1 MAANVQYMAS
11 SRTQMMIRIININK
25 QQITSKTPDT
35 AICYIHCQAQYFM
48 KRFFGMIPSSE
59 VKREER
65 FKVGV
70 GQLTVTIQAGEN
82 GWTILYA
89 DSSSEYKD
97 EVDTTDNNFKK
108 AMEVLKTHFVDIN
121 KVV

>member
-1 MAANVQYMAS
+1 
-11 SRTQMMIRIININK
+11 MM
-25 QQITSKTPDT
+25 
-35 AICYIHCQAQYFM
+35 
-48 KRFFGMIPSSE
+48 PSSE

-70 GQLTVTIQAGEN
+70 WQLTVTIQAGEN

-97 EVDTTDNNFKK
+97 EVDTTDNNFEK
-108 AMEVLKTHFVDIN
+108 AMEVLKTHFGDIN
-121 KVV
+121 KVG

>member
-1 MAANVQYMAS
+1 
-11 SRTQMMIRIININK
+11 
-25 QQITSKTPDT
+25 
-35 AICYIHCQAQYFM
+35 M
-48 KRFFGMIPSSE
+48 KRFFGMMPSSE

-97 EVDTTDNNFKK
+97 EVDTIDNNFNK
-108 AMEVLKTHFVDIN
+108 AMNVLKSQFGNVN
-121 KVV
+121 KVM

>member
-1 MAANVQYMAS
+1 
-11 SRTQMMIRIININK
+11 
-25 QQITSKTPDT
+25 
-35 AICYIHCQAQYFM
+35 
-48 KRFFGMIPSSE
+48 MIPSSE

-70 GQLTVTIQAGEN
+70 GQLTVTIQAGKN

>member
-1 MAANVQYMAS
+1 
-11 SRTQMMIRIININK
+11 MM
-25 QQITSKTPDT
+25 
-35 AICYIHCQAQYFM
+35 
-48 KRFFGMIPSSE
+48 PSSE

-108 AMEVLKTHFVDIN
+108 AMEVLKTHFGDIN
-121 KVV
+121 KVG

>member
-1 MAANVQYMAS
+1 
-11 SRTQMMIRIININK
+11 MM
-25 QQITSKTPDT
+25 
-35 AICYIHCQAQYFM
+35 
-48 KRFFGMIPSSE
+48 PSSE

-89 DSSSEYKD
+89 DGSSGYKD